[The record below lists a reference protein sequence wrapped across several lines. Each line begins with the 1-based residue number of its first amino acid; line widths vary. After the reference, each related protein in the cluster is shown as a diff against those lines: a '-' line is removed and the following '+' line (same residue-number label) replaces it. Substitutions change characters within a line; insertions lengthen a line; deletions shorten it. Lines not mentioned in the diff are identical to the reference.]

1 MGQWHCVD
9 EAFIM
14 DGDRTG
20 NGCVHELAIHYF
32 AVSVELVES
41 V

>member
-1 MGQWHCVD
+1 MD
-9 EAFIM
+9 M
-14 DGDRTG
+14 DGTG
-20 NGCVHELAIHYF
+20 NGYVHGLAIHYF